1 MGEEGWAA
9 RVDFCTF
16 RLGDLMCALQP
27 TEPIWSTHPH
37 PPPSPLSH
45 TSYTERAC
53 CYRRSPPA
61 CLLSDCT
68 RTTDGQGELN
78 YNLPMRRRHPLHP
91 TMHLILLLLALLLAF
106 FTGTS
111 RSMSADSI
119 MVRTKT
125 AFMSAPT
132 PPAGHER
139 RRPPFTP
146 KYPSSRRHA
155 GGSTNDDGG
164 RYKAKK
170 ERQQKEKDK
179 LSALMAKQE
188 REAVKKYMEKEAKK
202 DLESQAKIRQAQAY
216 MAERAKG
223 GGKDAPWTKSTD
235 GTGSS
240 GGSSQSPPKK
250 KGPKFQQISLTCRQ
264 FSIDDI
270 QDVTFEGSHL
280 VDVPFLGL
288 PEVAVFGRSNVGK
301 SSMLNCLT
309 GNNKK
314 VAVVSKT
321 PGRTQQI
328 NLFKVH
334 DSNGPVAVLVD
345 LPGYGYA
352 KLPKALQSDIGTQV
366 RQYLSDRPTLRLAVL
381 LMDARRDPQKSD
393 LNMMKY
399 FRAANVPLLVLGTKV
414 DKLNQEEIGP
424 NLGKLNQYFKLPEGM
439 PVAFS
444 SVTGV
449 NKRAVWNAIR
459 DACVGEYLDLS
470 EEAQEANALVQKLSQ
485 GKDEKD
491 N

>member
-1 MGEEGWAA
+1 
-9 RVDFCTF
+9 
-16 RLGDLMCALQP
+16 
-27 TEPIWSTHPH
+27 
-37 PPPSPLSH
+37 
-45 TSYTERAC
+45 
-53 CYRRSPPA
+53 
-61 CLLSDCT
+61 
-68 RTTDGQGELN
+68 
-78 YNLPMRRRHPLHP
+78 MRRHSPRPTLPL
-91 TMHLILLLLALLLAF
+91 MLLVLGLFLAVVAV
-106 FTGTS
+106 TS
-111 RSMSADSI
+111 RSAMPGGSTIITHTRA
-119 MVRTKT
+119 
-125 AFMSAPT
+125 AFLPTTPT
-132 PPAGHER
+132 PSVARAR
-139 RRPPFTP
+139 RRPLSTP
-146 KYPSSRRHA
+146 TPTHPSSRLHA
-155 GGSTNDDGG
+155 GGGSNNDGG
-164 RYKAKK
+164 GGHKAKK
-170 ERQQKEKDK
+170 EKQQKEKDK

-188 REAVKKYMEKEAKK
+188 RDAVKKYMEKETKK
-202 DLESQAKIRQAQAY
+202 DLESQAKVRQAQAY
-216 MAERAKG
+216 MADRAKA

-235 GTGSS
+235 GTGNP
-240 GGSSQSPPKK
+240 GGPPQSPPKK

-328 NLFKVH
+328 NLFRVH

-352 KLPKALQSDIGTQV
+352 KLPKALQSDIGAQV

-381 LMDARRDPQKSD
+381 LMDSRRDPQKSD

-414 DKLNQEEIGP
+414 DKLKQEEIGP

-470 EEAQEANALVQKLSQ
+470 EEAQEANALMQKLAE
-485 GKDEKD
+485 GKNED

>member
-1 MGEEGWAA
+1 VWLPLWQSQHLFIDTHAHSPTPLLVSSTLYTGRLLFPSSFQLGSWPQSKTYAA
-9 RVDFCTF
+9 RQAKVNVNCC
-16 RLGDLMCALQP
+16 LSSASSHP
-27 TEPIWSTHPH
+27 TIT
-37 PPPSPLSH
+37 
-45 TSYTERAC
+45 
-53 CYRRSPPA
+53 
-61 CLLSDCT
+61 
-68 RTTDGQGELN
+68 
-78 YNLPMRRRHPLHP
+78 MRRQPLHP
-91 TMHLILLLLALLLAF
+91 TLPLLLLVLALLLAVVAVA
-106 FTGTS
+106 S
-111 RSMSADSI
+111 RSAAPGSSM
-119 MVRTKT
+119 RTT
-125 AFMSAPT
+125 NRAAFMPTT
-132 PPAGHER
+132 PPPAAAAARAR
-139 RRPPFTP
+139 RRPLSTP
-146 KYPSSRRHA
+146 TPTHPSSSRLHAA
-155 GGSTNDDGG
+155 GGSNNDGH
-164 RYKAKK
+164 KAKK
-170 ERQQKEKDK
+170 EKQQKEKDK

-188 REAVKKYMEKEAKK
+188 RDAVKKYMEKETKK

-235 GTGSS
+235 GTGNP
-240 GGSSQSPPKK
+240 GGPPQSPPKK

-352 KLPKALQSDIGTQV
+352 KLPKALQSDIGAQV

-381 LMDARRDPQKSD
+381 LMDSRRDPQKSD

-414 DKLNQEEIGP
+414 DKLKQEEIGP

-470 EEAQEANALVQKLSQ
+470 EEAQEANALMQKLAE
-485 GKDEKD
+485 GKNAGDD
-491 N
+491 